1 MRILVLFAH
10 PLETSFLATLH
21 AQVVEALRR
30 RQHEVDDVDLYS
42 ENFNPVMS
50 RQTFINYLDTVANR
64 AQAGAYVD
72 RLLAAEALI
81 LMSPVWHD
89 CFPAIL
95 KGFFDCVFLPGV
107 SFNIAHGQSS
117 PALLNIK
124 RMTAVCTYGAKRER
138 TVAIGDSMRRLVKR
152 TLGDQI
158 GANGR
163 CDFIA
168 LYDMDAATPQ
178 MRARYLRRV
187 MRAFSAWT

>member
-64 AQAGAYVD
+64 AQAAAYVD

>member
-10 PLETSFLATLH
+10 PLETSFVATLH
-21 AQVVEALRR
+21 TRVVETLRLL
-30 RQHEVDDVDLYS
+30 QHEVDDLDLYA
-42 ENFNPVMS
+42 ENFNPVLS
-50 RQTFINYLDTVANR
+50 RHTFIDYLDTAANR

-72 RLLAAEALI
+72 RLLAAQALV

-107 SFNIAHGQSS
+107 SFNIADGHFS

-124 RMTAVCTYGAKRER
+124 RMTAVCTYGATRER
-138 TVAIGDSMRRLVKR
+138 TVAMGDPMRRLVER

-158 GANGR
+158 GAGGR
-163 CDFIA
+163 CEFIA

-178 MRARYLRRV
+178 MRERYLGRV
-187 MRAFSAWT
+187 TRAFRAWA